1 MLQTANSLSARA
13 SAATF
18 VRRHTSRLLGRFF
31 KRYNPSSL
39 CLTLAVQNLF
49 YDRWRFVAT
58 IIGIVFSIVLVTV
71 QLGLFVSFSQM
82 VATAID
88 HAPADL
94 WIVPQGTRCFEDP
107 APLDD
112 SERFRALSVKG
123 VADAVSIVIG
133 FAEWQASGGK
143 RIGIFMIGSPLESPG
158 LHAWNLVAGNNRALA
173 IPDAV
178 AIDQSYFGEL
188 KSKGMLDIAKINGKR
203 AQVRAVTKGIRS
215 FTTMPIVFVPLNRAQ
230 SYMGIAPNKI
240 TFALV
245 HLAPGAR
252 LLDVRRR
259 LQQSLS
265 HVEVLTP
272 AEFASRSRS
281 FWLFGTG
288 AGAGL
293 FFGALLGLIV
303 GTVIVGQTLY
313 SSTMDN
319 LYEFAVLRAMGSSA
333 AYINTVIIIQALI
346 SAAIGFF
353 IAAAVGLAIMGATAN
368 TALPVL
374 MTPGLTVILF
384 VITVAMCVLSAVS
397 AIVKVMRMD
406 PAMLFAR

>member
-1 MLQTANSLSARA
+1 MLQTANASSARV
-13 SAATF
+13 SAATI
-18 VRRHTSRLLGRFF
+18 VRRGAGNLFRRFG
-31 KRYNPSSL
+31 KRYDVSPL

-49 YDRWRFVAT
+49 YDRWRFIAT

-71 QLGLFVSFSQM
+71 QMGLFVSFSQM

-123 VADAVSIVIG
+123 VADAVSVVVG
-133 FAEWQASGGK
+133 FAEWQAPGGK
-143 RIGIFMIGSPLESPG
+143 KTGVFMIGSPLERPG
-158 LHAWNLVAGNNRALA
+158 LTAWNLVAGSVRALA

-188 KSKGMLDIAKINGKR
+188 KSKGLLDTAEINGRR

-215 FTTMPIVFVPLNRAQ
+215 FTTMPIVFAPLNRAQ
-230 SYMGIAPNKI
+230 SYMEMAPSKI
-240 TFALV
+240 TFVLV
-245 HLAPGAR
+245 HLAPGAA
-252 LLDVRRR
+252 LSDVRAR
-259 LQQSLS
+259 LQQALS
-265 HVEVLTP
+265 KVEVLTP

-313 SSTMDN
+313 SATMDN

-333 AYINTVIIIQALI
+333 AYINTIIIIQALI
-346 SAAIGFF
+346 SAVIGFS
-353 IAAAVGLAIMGATAN
+353 IAAAVGLAIMAATAD

-384 VITVAMCVLSAVS
+384 VITVGMCVLSAVS